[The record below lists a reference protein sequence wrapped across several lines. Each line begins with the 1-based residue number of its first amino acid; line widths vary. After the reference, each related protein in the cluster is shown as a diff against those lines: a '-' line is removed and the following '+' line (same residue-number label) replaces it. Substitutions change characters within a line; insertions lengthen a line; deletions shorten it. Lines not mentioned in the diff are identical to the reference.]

1 VDGLALGLV
10 EPESVGDGPRLADAW
25 VVGVA
30 DGLREA
36 LYRRPLSTQ

>member
-1 VDGLALGLV
+1 LDGLALGPT
-10 EPESVGDGPRLADAW
+10 EPEEAGDGLRLADGW